1 MRKVSVLI
9 GFCMLVALGLTLIG
23 QEQGL
28 QPIMQS
34 NRTTLPSLNM
44 NLMAKNAAGAAADA
58 AKLQQNFTEA
68 GAIFK
73 ALKSDDAVALAK
85 AQADDA
91 GAVAKAVK
99 ANDFDAAAGPAG
111 AIQKRC
117 GACHMAHR
125 EQLPDKTFKFKP

>member
-9 GFCMLVALGLTLIG
+9 GFCMLVALGLTLVG

-28 QPIMQS
+28 PPIMMS
-34 NRTTLPSLNM
+34 NRTTLMSLNM
-44 NLMAKNAAGAAADA
+44 NLMSKSADAAADA
-58 AKLQQNFTEA
+58 AKLQQNFMQA
-68 GAIFK
+68 GEIFK

-99 ANDFDAAAGPAG
+99 ANNFDAATGPAG

-125 EQLPDKTFKFKP
+125 EQLPDKSFKFKP